1 MVTVSRSGWTI
12 LFARANQENTTQLS
26 TSSTAVPKVKVY
38 QNISRLCHF
47 GMIPQVSQLTL
58 PKEPLEY
65 QVEHTSRQS
74 RFRESPHFVHNSQAV
89 WVSLPWMGCQGD
101 KVGLYAAN
109 Q

>member
-12 LFARANQENTTQLS
+12 LFARANQENTIQLS

-74 RFRESPHFVHNSQAV
+74 RFRESQAV